1 MKNKKPTLS
10 LRRRILLMFIISL
23 FISVAGY
30 GALIFTNWVSSARN
44 TTAHIAADI
53 NEEIYNRIDT
63 LIQGPYHTN
72 EVNHKVIKNKM
83 LDWSDENQRD
93 RFFVG
98 VLESHSNSTYSFSYG
113 TANGEYYGARRNK
126 DGVVEIMRNNAE
138 TGGNSW
144 YYSVNE
150 DLTAGDLIVQA
161 GKFDPRTRAWYK
173 AAVEAGGPVFSP
185 LYKHF
190 VMEDLTVSAAWP
202 VYNETGNLDG
212 VLGTHMLLSGI
223 GSFLKDA
230 VEEHNGMAII
240 IEKESNYLVANSM
253 DAENFVVL
261 QDGTLERYALDDLD
275 NTNIQNVFEQYKSIS
290 TPQMIY
296 QGENDSFFVNA
307 SEIHMNGIDWLVIS
321 AMTEYFQRMPYQTKT
336 LRRCSSIQQWGIE
349 S

>member
-138 TGGNSW
+138 TGGKSW

-150 DLTAGDLIVQA
+150 
-161 GKFDPRTRAWYK
+161 
-173 AAVEAGGPVFSP
+173 
-185 LYKHF
+185 
-190 VMEDLTVSAAWP
+190 
-202 VYNETGNLDG
+202 
-212 VLGTHMLLSGI
+212 
-223 GSFLKDA
+223 
-230 VEEHNGMAII
+230 
-240 IEKESNYLVANSM
+240 
-253 DAENFVVL
+253 
-261 QDGTLERYALDDLD
+261 
-275 NTNIQNVFEQYKSIS
+275 
-290 TPQMIY
+290 
-296 QGENDSFFVNA
+296 
-307 SEIHMNGIDWLVIS
+307 
-321 AMTEYFQRMPYQTKT
+321 
-336 LRRCSSIQQWGIE
+336 
-349 S
+349 